1 MLLPTGARRGSSAG
15 SRNRFRGRVSC
26 LMHYGHPRF
35 ETLRSVPCRIGT
47 LACVLRGPGDDD
59 FLFLTNRLSR
69 SVPNLVILKLALNV
83 IFRGAGPDL
92 PRSSVFKF
100 GWLCFAFSRE
110 GLCTFGHDEIGFE
123 RNFPS
128 ARFPNQVPVWLCF
141 AFPPAWNLCRPV
153 APMRKSQRGG
163 AGSSVL

>member
-1 MLLPTGARRGSSAG
+1 
-15 SRNRFRGRVSC
+15 
-26 LMHYGHPRF
+26 MHYGHPRF